1 MDQEDFTQCKY
12 CGLKRRYILNH
23 LAQNLDCK
31 KHYTDEEILTL
42 KISAKMKSDEKKKQR
57 KRECY
62 NPSKRAKRY
71 QEHKQE
77 IAKKYDSQKM
87 KDNYNKF
94 VSMKESKIGKTFQ
107 RIFDIFYD
115 KEHKKMNERFY
126 KIIKKKIS
134 RNEKASRA
142 EIRKKAKAAV
152 ENHLQTIDMKRHRR
166 DVCNKAFK
174 NKIFKQT
181 FQEIYKKA
189 FDNAMDIIM
198 NSNSCSEIMSE
209 NASLRNENW
218 VNKRFRIVKNKELK
232 KLSKQMMDDDLTTL
246 INIEFQYLPDIE

>member
-1 MDQEDFTQCKY
+1 MDQKGLTQCKC

-31 KHYTDEEILTL
+31 KNYTEEEISAL
-42 KISAKMKSDEKKKQR
+42 KISAKTKSDQKKKQR

-87 KDNYNKF
+87 KDNYIKF
-94 VSMKESKIGKTFQ
+94 LSMKESKVGKAFQ
-107 RIFDIFYD
+107 RIFNIFYD
-115 KEHKKMNERFY
+115 KEHKKMKENFY
-126 KIIKKKIS
+126 KIVKKKIS
-134 RNEKASRA
+134 RAEKASKA
-142 EIRKKAKAAV
+142 EIRKKSKTAV

-174 NKIFKQT
+174 NKIFKET

-209 NASLRNENW
+209 NPSLRNENQ

-232 KLSKQMMDDDLTTL
+232 KLSKQMINDDLTTL
-246 INIEFQYLPDIE
+246 INTEFQYLPNIE

>member
-31 KHYTDEEILTL
+31 KHYTEEEILAL

-57 KRECY
+57 
-62 NPSKRAKRY
+62 KRAKRY

-115 KEHKKMNERFY
+115 KEHKKMN
-126 KIIKKKIS
+126 
-134 RNEKASRA
+134 
-142 EIRKKAKAAV
+142 
-152 ENHLQTIDMKRHRR
+152 
-166 DVCNKAFK
+166 
-174 NKIFKQT
+174 
-181 FQEIYKKA
+181 
-189 FDNAMDIIM
+189 
-198 NSNSCSEIMSE
+198 
-209 NASLRNENW
+209 
-218 VNKRFRIVKNKELK
+218 
-232 KLSKQMMDDDLTTL
+232 
-246 INIEFQYLPDIE
+246 